1 VTWLREVI
9 VVIVTEF
16 SVDGFTART
25 FQDWLAL
32 AVVVVLVWSKSPIT
46 ASTAAE
52 ESGSAASDGMY
63 FLHLWIEEG
72 MKGR

>member
-16 SVDGFTART
+16 CVDGFTART
-25 FQDWLAL
+25 FQDWLGL
-32 AVVVVLVWSKSPIT
+32 VVVVVLVWSESPVT
-46 ASTAAE
+46 ATE
-52 ESGSAASDGMY
+52 EPGSAAASDGMY
-63 FLHLWIEEG
+63 FLHLRIEEG

>member
-16 SVDGFTART
+16 CVDGFTART
-25 FQDWLAL
+25 FQDWLGL
-32 AVVVVLVWSKSPIT
+32 VVVVVVVLVWSESPVT
-46 ASTAAE
+46 ATE
-52 ESGSAASDGMY
+52 KPGSAAASDGMY